1 MDDENGNEN
10 DIFEDSNE
18 RNLSNF
24 GSYLNDK
31 PNDKMNSNSSSHEKS
46 VLEAIKIKLND
57 KINEIENNSL
67 VNNYDNHF
75 DFNDFSSIEENSKE
89 ESFDMSLDI
98 KNIKKEFNLI
108 NEIEKLNGLIE
119 KFDEKYIDITD
130 TPIVKC
136 LVGEKDKNNNI
147 IDCKCIPL
155 ITIKRYCICF
165 NCKNHS
171 EKKYM
176 EMNTYNILKN
186 IHKLFVKGP
195 RENDETKKI
204 NSINEGY
211 KDNMMTFHIKK
222 IVDLYIEQK
231 VKFLKGK
238 IEKFK
243 CFKNDYNDKNNVD
256 QIFRSKY

>member
-67 VNNYDNHF
+67 VNNDDNHF
-75 DFNDFSSIEENSKE
+75 DFNDFSSIEKNSKE

-108 NEIEKLNGLIE
+108 NGIEKLNGLIE

-155 ITIKRYCICF
+155 ITIK
-165 NCKNHS
+165 
-171 EKKYM
+171 
-176 EMNTYNILKN
+176 
-186 IHKLFVKGP
+186 
-195 RENDETKKI
+195 
-204 NSINEGY
+204 
-211 KDNMMTFHIKK
+211 
-222 IVDLYIEQK
+222 
-231 VKFLKGK
+231 
-238 IEKFK
+238 
-243 CFKNDYNDKNNVD
+243 
-256 QIFRSKY
+256 